1 MGASLV
7 VQTVKRLSAMLE
19 TWVLCLGWEDPLEK
33 EMATHSSTVAWKIPW
48 TEEPCRLQ
56 SMGSQR
62 VEHDWATLLLLYY
75 SIWDLSS
82 PTRGQ
87 TRVPCTG
94 RWILNHWTIREV
106 PSLYL
111 FSHRLE
117 PLLSFSPCISNRF
130 HLKHILV
137 HIMSLFKLE
146 KDVPLSSKRMYYIIY
161 FLTIIIKTNIQKHL
175 MPPIAESLLCHLI
188 PGLEQYS

>member
-1 MGASLV
+1 M
-7 VQTVKRLSAMLE
+7 QE
-19 TWVLCLGWEDPLEK
+19 TQETQLWFLGREDPLEK
-33 EMATHSSTVAWKIPW
+33 EMATDSSVLAWKITW
-48 TEEPCRLQ
+48 TEEPGRLQ
-56 SMGSQR
+56 SMESQR
-62 VEHDWATLLLLYY
+62 VGHDWATLLLLYY
-75 SIWDLSS
+75 GIRDLSS

-87 TRVPCTG
+87 TWVPCTE

-106 PSLYL
+106 PGLYL

-130 HLKHILV
+130 HLNHILV

-161 FLTIIIKTNIQKHL
+161 FLTMIIKTNIQKHL
-175 MPPIAESLLCHLI
+175 MPPVAGSLLCYLI